1 MKLNL
6 GSLST
11 SALVVVGTV
20 LVLSEPAVSTQSITA
35 PFGISKSGLAKLDV
49 SSSLKQPSLK
59 SSWAAVPRGGSES
72 APVSTSDAG
81 SADSV
86 GDMVVSAV
94 KGLTS
99 YMAGPKADTL
109 LLLMTTALNTP
120 ICKMLGTSPIL
131 GFLALGVLF
140 GPNGFSLVKDI
151 HTTESTCPWRAF

>member
-6 GSLST
+6 GSLSMT
-11 SALVVVGTV
+11 ALVVVATTFV
-20 LVLSEPAVSTQSITA
+20 FSEPAVASQSSG
-35 PFGISKSGLAKLDV
+35 PFGISKKGLTSVDV
-49 SSSLKQPSLK
+49 SLKQPYLK

-72 APVSTSDAG
+72 APLSTSDAG

-109 LLLMTTALNTP
+109 LLLLTTALNTP
-120 ICKMLGTSPIL
+120 ICKMIGTSPIL

-140 GPNGFSLVKDI
+140 GPNGFSLIKDI
-151 HTTESTCPWRAF
+151 HTTESKYVSGSFGI

>member
-1 MKLNL
+1 MKFNL

-11 SALVVVGTV
+11 TALVAVATT
-20 LVLSEPAVSTQSITA
+20 LSFSEPSVASQSTDL
-35 PFGISKSGLAKLDV
+35 FGISARGLATLDGA
-49 SSSLKQPSLK
+49 SSLKQPYLK

-72 APVSTSDAG
+72 APISMSDTG
-81 SADSV
+81 SDGSV

-109 LLLMTTALNTP
+109 LLLLTTALNTP

-140 GPNGFSLVKDI
+140 GPNGFSLIKDI
-151 HTTESTCPWRAF
+151 HTTESTCPLCAH